1 MTTKIIDKNK
11 IITYG
16 KPFESIRLK
25 DDLADGAEIQ
35 INKVGMASM
44 SQALKG
50 SEILNSVLNC
60 IDIKNP
66 LFWTKLFTIAEYV
79 LEQPLG
85 RYQYVNIRLSAD
97 NHEKYLLIE
106 RKIEAR
112 FPEKFGN
119 KKQLDTPELIFNS
132 LLVLF
137 NNEAS
142 NGNSDD

>member
-1 MTTKIIDKNK
+1 MSKIIDKNR

-16 KPFESIRLK
+16 KPFDNIRLI

-66 LFWTKLFTIAEYV
+66 LFWTKLFTIAGYV

-85 RYQYVNIRLSAD
+85 RYQYVNVRLTAE
-97 NHEKYLLIE
+97 NHEKYLMIE
-106 RKIEAR
+106 RKIDMR
-112 FPEKFGN
+112 FPERFGN
-119 KKQLDTPELIFNS
+119 KKKLETPELIFNS

-142 NGNSDD
+142 NGSDD

>member
-1 MTTKIIDKNK
+1 MPKIIDKNK

-16 KPFESIRLK
+16 KPFEDIRLR

-50 SEILNSVLNC
+50 SEIFNSVLNC

-66 LFWTKLFTIAEYV
+66 LFWTKLFTIAGYV

-85 RYQYVNIRLSAD
+85 RYQYVNIRLTAE
-97 NHEKYLLIE
+97 NHDKYLIIE
-106 RKIEAR
+106 RRIDMR

-119 KKQLDTPELIFNS
+119 KKQLETPELIFNS
-132 LLVLF
+132 LLVFF
-137 NNEAS
+137 NNELS
-142 NGNSDD
+142 NGSSDD

>member
-1 MTTKIIDKNK
+1 MPRIIDKNK

-16 KPFESIRLK
+16 KPFDNIRLI

-66 LFWTKLFTIAEYV
+66 LFWTKLFTIAGYV

-85 RYQYVNIRLSAD
+85 RYQYVNVRLTAE
-97 NHEKYLLIE
+97 NHEKYLMIE
-106 RKIEAR
+106 RKIDMR
-112 FPEKFGN
+112 FPERFGN
-119 KKQLDTPELIFNS
+119 KKKLETPELIFNS

-142 NGNSDD
+142 NGSDD

>member
-1 MTTKIIDKNK
+1 MPKIIDKNK

-16 KPFESIRLK
+16 KPFDNIRLI

-66 LFWTKLFTIAEYV
+66 LFWTKLFTIAGYV

-85 RYQYVNIRLSAD
+85 RYQYVNVRLTAE
-97 NHEKYLLIE
+97 NHEKYLMIE
-106 RKIEAR
+106 RKIDMR
-112 FPEKFGN
+112 FPERFGN
-119 KKQLDTPELIFNS
+119 KKKLETPELIFNS

-142 NGNSDD
+142 NGSDD

>member
-16 KPFESIRLK
+16 KPFDSVRLK
-25 DDLADGAEIQ
+25 DDLADGSEVQ

-44 SQALKG
+44 AQALKA
-50 SEILNSVLNC
+50 SEIFNSVLNC
-60 IDIKNP
+60 MDIKNP

-85 RYQYVNIRLSAD
+85 RYQYVNVRLTAG

-106 RKIEAR
+106 SKIEAR

-119 KKQLDTPELIFNS
+119 KKQLNTPELIFNS

-142 NGNSDD
+142 DGNQDD

>member
-1 MTTKIIDKNK
+1 MPIVDKNK

-16 KPFESIRLK
+16 KPFENIRLRE
-25 DDLADGAEIQ
+25 DLADGAEIQ

-50 SEILNSVLNC
+50 SEIMNAVLNC

-66 LFWTKLFTIAEYV
+66 LFWTKLLTIAGYV

-85 RYQYVNIRLSAD
+85 RYQYVNIRLTSE
-97 NHEKYLLIE
+97 NHNKYLLIE
-106 RKIEAR
+106 RKVDAR

-119 KKQLDTPELIFNS
+119 KKKLGTPELIFNS

-137 NNEAS
+137 NEETSENNE
-142 NGNSDD
+142 